1 MLAIPRGGVPIGRVV
16 ADTLGGELDVV
27 LVRKLG
33 APDNPEL
40 AIGAIDEGGSIRLA
54 RYAPVADANHDY
66 VRREAQRQLALIRD
80 RRMRYCPHRAP
91 LNPSGRTV
99 IVVDDGLATGATM
112 GAALAAVRAQR
123 PARLICAVPV
133 AAKESLDAISGLA
146 DEIVCLSA
154 PEDFYAVGQFYADFS
169 PVDDDEVVSQLGAKP
184 RRSEVP
190 KRAISTTVR
199 LAIGGVQVDGDLDV
213 PPDATG
219 VVVFAHGS
227 GSSRKSSRN
236 RFVALELNRHDL
248 ATLLFDLLTEEEDTD
263 RAARFDIDLLA
274 SRLEQAVA
282 WVKRDPRVAKLALGV
297 FGASTGAAAALIV
310 AARQRENV
318 KAVVSRGGRPDLAG
332 GAALSR
338 VVAPT
343 LLIVGGADEQVLE
356 LNRGAQ
362 EKMPGTA
369 EVVVVP
375 GATHLFEENGALERV
390 AELSA
395 NWFQRWLRR

>member
-282 WVKRDPRVAKLALGV
+282 WVKRDPRVAKLPLGV